1 MHLRLSVY
9 GFLQT
14 SSSSEDAVENRI
26 NQIIELDESR
36 RQACEQN
43 YRNQEKVKRAFDKT
57 TRQRVFSIGDIVLLW
72 DKRREKPGKHGKFDS
87 LWLGPFVI
95 RDVAGPNS
103 SHLSHLN
110 GEPMNLPMNGQQL
123 KIFFK

>member
-1 MHLRLSVY
+1 M
-9 GFLQT
+9 
-14 SSSSEDAVENRI
+14 I
-26 NQIIELDESR
+26 NQIMELSESR
-36 RQACEQN
+36 RLSCEQN
-43 YRNQEKVKRAFDKT
+43 YRNQEKVERAFDKT

-103 SHLSHLN
+103 FHLSHLD
-110 GEPMNLPMNGQQL
+110 GEPMNLLVNGQQL